1 MNSRI
6 FVILLNWNGWKD
18 TVECLESL
26 FLSEGVEFLAVVCDN
41 GSEDDSLY
49 QLRSWAARRFAS
61 DEWITMTRAEADGST
76 VLNSGLRFVLIENSA
91 NLGFAGGNNVG
102 IRLAMRHADCRY
114 VWVLNNDTIVRPDS
128 LREAISK
135 MGRDSSIG
143 ICGSS
148 LVYWHDHSL
157 VQAYGGAHYSKI
169 SGRAQHIGAFA
180 PVDSIP
186 VKAAS
191 VEAKLSYV
199 CGSAMLVRRS
209 FIEIVGYM
217 HEDYF
222 LYYEEI
228 DWATR
233 GQGHFRLGYAP
244 RSIVYHKEGA
254 SIGTD
259 ASGGSALSVYYL
271 FRNRMYFTRRF
282 YPRWTGAVL
291 VACIWDVIKFLLK
304 GHPMR
309 ARAAMQ
315 GIISQPLGAR
325 NGK

>member
-26 FLSEGVEFLAVVCDN
+26 LCSEGVEFVTVVCDN
-41 GSEDDSLY
+41 GSEDDSLD
-49 QLRSWAARRFAS
+49 QLRSWAGRRFAA
-61 DEWITMTRAEADGST
+61 DEWVNITRSEAESSAE
-76 VLNSGLRFVLIENSA
+76 LNRGLRFILIENSA

-102 IRLAMRHADCRY
+102 IRLAMSHADCRY

-128 LREAISK
+128 LIEALCK
-135 MGRDSSIG
+135 MERDSSIG
-143 ICGSS
+143 MCGSS
-148 LVYWHDHSL
+148 LVYWHDQSL
-157 VQAYGGAHYSKI
+157 VQAYGGARYNRM
-169 SGRAQHIGAFA
+169 SGRAQHLGAFA

-191 VEAKLSYV
+191 VEAELSYV
-199 CGSAMLVRRS
+199 CGAAMLVRRS
-209 FIEIVGYM
+209 FIETVGYM

-271 FRNRMYFTRRF
+271 FRNRMHFTRRF

-291 VACIWDVIKFLLK
+291 VACICDVITFLLK
-304 GHPMR
+304 GHIMR

-315 GIISQPLGAR
+315 GIISRPLAR
-325 NGK
+325 NEK